1 MRTFLKL
8 VVCAVMAI
16 QSVTA
21 RSVPL
26 AAGSVSFPKYNRLSM
41 NDTAILLI
49 DHQVGLQALVKDF
62 DTVGFQ
68 NNVLALAS
76 IAKELNLPVVIT
88 ASVPEGPNGPLM
100 PEILKM
106 FPDVAVV
113 SRHGEVNAWDNPGF
127 RAAVKKTGRKQLVM
141 AGIVTDVCVSFPAL
155 SAIEEG
161 YQVFAAVDASG
172 TFNEVVRYAAWDRMS
187 QSGVQL
193 MNWFSILC
201 ELTRDWRAHGPVMT
215 DIILKHLPEY
225 KNTMI
230 TFNQTQSTN

>member
-21 RSVPL
+21 
-26 AAGSVSFPKYNRLSM
+26 GPKYNKLNM
-41 NDTAILLI
+41 KDTAILLI

-62 DTVGFQ
+62 DTVAFQ

-76 IAKELNLPVVIT
+76 IAKELKLPVVIT

-100 PEILKM
+100 PEILEM
-106 FPDVAVV
+106 FPNVTVV
-113 SRHGEVNAWDNPGF
+113 DRHGEVNAWDNPEF
-127 RAAVKKTGRKQLVM
+127 RTAVKKTGRKQLVM
-141 AGIVTDVCVSFPAL
+141 AGIVTEVCIAFPAL

-172 TFNEVVRYAAWDRMS
+172 TFNEVIRYAAWDRMS
-187 QSGVQL
+187 QGGVQL

-201 ELTRDWRAHGPVMT
+201 ELTRDWRVHGPVMT
-215 DIILKHLPEY
+215 DIIVKYLPEY

-230 TFNQTQSTN
+230 TYNQIPSKN

>member
-8 VVCAVMAI
+8 AVCAVMAI
-16 QSVTA
+16 QFVIA
-21 RSVPL
+21 RSVSI
-26 AAGSVSFPKYNRLSM
+26 AAENGSYPKYNRLSI

-62 DTVGFQ
+62 DTVVFQ
-68 NNVLALAS
+68 NNVLALAD
-76 IAKELNLPVVIT
+76 IAKGLHLPVVIT

-100 PEILKM
+100 PEILEM
-106 FPDVAVV
+106 FPNVSVVA
-113 SRHGEVNAWDNPGF
+113 RHGEVNAWDNPEF
-127 RAAVKKTGRKQLVM
+127 RDAVKKTGRKQLVM
-141 AGIVTDVCVSFPAL
+141 AGIVTDVCITFPAL

-161 YQVFAAVDASG
+161 YQVFAAVDGSG

-187 QSGVQL
+187 QGGVQL

-201 ELTRDWRAHGPVMT
+201 ELTRDWRVHGLVMT
-215 DIILKHLPEY
+215 DIIVKHLPEY

-230 TFNQTQSTN
+230 TFNQTKPSA